1 MVGESLAQARP
12 APILLCE
19 DGFPSSLA
27 QDAPEGRRLF
37 VMDVKRPNRIVGYYK
52 RKLMESTENMKT
64 WITAFIA
71 CCPRADSCNISYGK
85 QIRPGK
91 KPP

>member
-12 APILLCE
+12 APILLGE

-37 VMDVKRPNRIVGYYK
+37 VMDAKRPNRIMGYYK
-52 RKLMESTENMKT
+52 RKLTESKENMKT
-64 WITAFIA
+64 WITAFIV

-85 QIRPGK
+85 QILSGK